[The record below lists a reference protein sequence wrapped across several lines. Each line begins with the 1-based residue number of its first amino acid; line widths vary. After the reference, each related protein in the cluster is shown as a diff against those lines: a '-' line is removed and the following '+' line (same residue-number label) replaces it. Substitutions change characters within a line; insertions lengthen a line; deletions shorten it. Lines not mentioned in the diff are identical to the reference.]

1 MRKPIDSL
9 FGRLALLVIGVLLLS
24 HFAWFFAMRIERNQ
38 MQTRYAVEEAA
49 FLVDAVRQHVE
60 RTPDQPL
67 PSRVRLV
74 SPDSPDVPK
83 VADANLPAPL
93 KRFRDDVSERMPH
106 GTQVEIGAPGHPPV
120 LWVKEPTDPNWI
132 VVPVQPLR
140 PPRSLDRM
148 LLWLGTIFSAGVI
161 AALFAAWQLQQP
173 LRSLA
178 RAVARFGRGQ
188 PVPPLRERGP
198 RELRQLTRGFNQ
210 MVEQVSQAESDRA
223 VMLAG
228 VAHDLRTPLARMRLR
243 AEMMDDARL
252 RDGVVRDVDS
262 MSHIVDQFL
271 AFAHG
276 GADRSEPVPVD
287 QTCERIARS
296 YRAVAPNAP
305 AVQTRLTA
313 DAGFRLPTATL
324 DRILSNLLDNA
335 HAYGA
340 PPVLVETARTPTG
353 YVLSVSDSGGGI
365 APRDL
370 AAATRPFVRLDPARG
385 GNGHSGLGLAIVE
398 RLVLRLGGTCEIGN
412 RPEGGLRV
420 AMTFPFDAV
429 PKDELHAQ
437 AAREAAPAG
446 QAPRGIIR
454 RTACRASR
462 RRCCRWCCRSRS
474 WPRRYR
480 RSYSGRGAPG
490 FPPAV
495 IPARRS
501 CSGTM
506 PSTTAGSGTTRI
518 PASARRTPRRPDRG
532 RRSPNFLPFPSS
544 SWSVNPRGR
553 GSAHP
558 RG

>member
-9 FGRLALLVIGVLLLS
+9 FGRLALLVVGVLLLS
-24 HFAWFFAMRIERNQ
+24 HFAWYFAMRLERNQ

-49 FLVDAVRQHVE
+49 FLVEAVRQHVA
-60 RTPDQPL
+60 RTPDLPL
-67 PSRVRLV
+67 PSRVRIV
-74 SPDSPDVPK
+74 SPGSADVPHGDG
-83 VADANLPAPL
+83 ADLPAAL
-93 KRFRDDVSERMPH
+93 KRFRDDVSERMPA
-106 GTQVEIGAPGHPPV
+106 GTHVEIGASGRPPV
-120 LWVKEPTDPNWI
+120 LWVREPSDPNWI

-140 PPRSLDRM
+140 PPRPRDRM
-148 LLWLGTIFSAGVI
+148 MLWLATIFSSAVI

-173 LRSLA
+173 LRSLV

-210 MVEQVSQAESDRA
+210 MVEQVSRAENDRA

-271 AFAHG
+271 VFAHG

-287 QTCERIARS
+287 QACERIART

-305 AVQTRLTA
+305 TVQSRLA
-313 DAGFRLPTATL
+313 AGAGFRLPTATL

-340 PPVLVETARTPTG
+340 PPVVVETERTSTG
-353 YVLSVSDSGGGI
+353 YVLAVSDRGNGI

-398 RLVLRLGGTCEIGN
+398 RLVQRVGGDCEIGN
-412 RPEGGLRV
+412 QPEGGLRV
-420 AMTFPFDAV
+420 AMIFPFDAV
-429 PKDELHAQ
+429 PKPEPGQ
-437 AAREAAPAG
+437 PA
-446 QAPRGIIR
+446 
-454 RTACRASR
+454 
-462 RRCCRWCCRSRS
+462 
-474 WPRRYR
+474 
-480 RSYSGRGAPG
+480 
-490 FPPAV
+490 
-495 IPARRS
+495 
-501 CSGTM
+501 
-506 PSTTAGSGTTRI
+506 
-518 PASARRTPRRPDRG
+518 D
-532 RRSPNFLPFPSS
+532 
-544 SWSVNPRGR
+544 
-553 GSAHP
+553 
-558 RG
+558 

>member
-9 FGRLALLVIGVLLLS
+9 FGRLALLVVGVLLLS
-24 HFAWFFAMRIERNQ
+24 HFAWYFAMRLERNQ
-38 MQTRYAVEEAA
+38 MQTRFAVEEAA
-49 FLVDAVRQHVE
+49 FLVDAVRQHVA

-74 SPDSPDVPK
+74 PPDSPDVPATDDK
-83 VADANLPAPL
+83 LPPPL
-93 KRFRDDVSERMPH
+93 KRFRDDVSDRMPA
-106 GTQVEIGAPGHPPV
+106 GTRVEIGTPGRPPV
-120 LWVKEPTDPNWI
+120 LWVKEPTDNNWI

-148 LLWLGTIFSAGVI
+148 LIWLGTIFSAGVV

-188 PVPPLRERGP
+188 PVPPVRGRGP

-210 MVEQVSQAESDRA
+210 MVEQVSRTENDRA

-271 AFAHG
+271 VFAHG
-276 GADRSEPVPVD
+276 GSDRSEPVPVD
-287 QTCERIARS
+287 QACERIART

-305 AVQTRLTA
+305 TVETRLAA
-313 DAGFRLPTATL
+313 DPGFRLPTATL

-340 PPVLVETARTPTG
+340 PPVIVETVRTATG
-353 YVLSVSDSGGGI
+353 YALAVSDHGGGI

-398 RLVLRLGGTCEIGN
+398 RLVLRLGGTCEIAN

-420 AMTFPFDAV
+420 EMQFPFDAV
-429 PKDELHAQ
+429 PKDEVHAQ
-437 AAREAAPAG
+437 AA
-446 QAPRGIIR
+446 
-454 RTACRASR
+454 
-462 RRCCRWCCRSRS
+462 
-474 WPRRYR
+474 
-480 RSYSGRGAPG
+480 
-490 FPPAV
+490 
-495 IPARRS
+495 
-501 CSGTM
+501 
-506 PSTTAGSGTTRI
+506 
-518 PASARRTPRRPDRG
+518 
-532 RRSPNFLPFPSS
+532 
-544 SWSVNPRGR
+544 
-553 GSAHP
+553 
-558 RG
+558 